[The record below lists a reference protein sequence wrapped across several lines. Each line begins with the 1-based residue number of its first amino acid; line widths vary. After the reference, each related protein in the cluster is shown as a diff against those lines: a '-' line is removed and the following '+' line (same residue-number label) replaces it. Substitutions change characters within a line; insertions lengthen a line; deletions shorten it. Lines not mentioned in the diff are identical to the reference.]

1 MLRERVTVQVQ
12 KHVGC
17 DGKSHVNVF
26 VGRRALNFHETGFR
40 HVQPQFPKTRAVST
54 GRCNTGLEFT
64 GRSFKAQGFSRAL
77 I

>member
-1 MLRERVTVQVQ
+1 MLRERVTVQV
-12 KHVGC
+12 HVGC
-17 DGKSHVNVF
+17 DGKRHANVF

-40 HVQPQFPKTRAVST
+40 HVQPQFPKTRMVST

-64 GRSFKAQGFSRAL
+64 DRSFKAQGFARAL